1 MHFCFSFAAY
11 VHFSTHCKHTE
22 RDNYTTCCVWT
33 RHALTTSQWLLV
45 LAMEPI
51 ALEGIQS
58 MEAALESV
66 HDAILYEVPAI
77 QDVGV
82 SEPEVPELAA
92 PQPCSTV
99 LSWPI
104 KARSS
109 GVSGPTHKQPGEMAH
124 PRILMATSLLSDLT
138 SRNCLYPLQL

>member
-1 MHFCFSFAAY
+1 
-11 VHFSTHCKHTE
+11 
-22 RDNYTTCCVWT
+22 
-33 RHALTTSQWLLV
+33 
-45 LAMEPI
+45 MEPI

-66 HDAILYEVPAI
+66 HDAIYEVPAI

-124 PRILMATSLLSDLT
+124 PRILMATSLPSLGSDEQELFVPSPTLT
-138 SRNCLYPLQL
+138 HNFNNLMAKIIRKSL